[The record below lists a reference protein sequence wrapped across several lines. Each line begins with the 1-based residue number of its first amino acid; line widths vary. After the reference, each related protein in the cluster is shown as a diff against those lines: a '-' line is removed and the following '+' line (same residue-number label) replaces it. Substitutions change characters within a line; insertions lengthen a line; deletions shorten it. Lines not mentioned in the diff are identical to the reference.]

1 MIYAYMQNQMNSE
14 PITTSYYTLLKLV
27 VIIYFAIII
36 IPRPNAHWT
45 AFVQAEQKCWQIVFC
60 ALI

>member
-14 PITTSYYTLLKLV
+14 PVTTSYYTLLKLV

-36 IPRPNAHWT
+36 IPQPRAHWT
-45 AFVQAEQKCWQIVFC
+45 AFVQAEQKC
-60 ALI
+60 